1 MADPIPRGPFDQGLF
16 LTHYN
21 KGRELFEARRF
32 EEAERQLEEAYLL
45 RPRDPR
51 VLNLLGLVY
60 YRGDKLGKAEEVYRK
75 LIAESP
81 EAHTLHY
88 NLGLVC
94 FKLGRLDE
102 AEAAFVKAVELTQG
116 NPKIHFYLGSIYERQ
131 QRYKDAI
138 YQYRHAGAHMLVQRL
153 EGRIGDKAHADA
165 TAPPPGARGAALA
178 AETDDGPGTQ
188 AASPRPALTAP
199 ALPAPA
205 PADPVQPAKT
215 VRAREP
221 DAHGRG
227 QPAARPARDPPLPG
241 LRGRHPAAGHAR
253 GLAGGRT
260 GRRRSAAGHAP
271 AGAGPRGLP
280 RLEKGLMEIEFSG
293 KVYIK
298 QGTIYSYSGNLTFW
312 VKDKRPGA
320 RPSLVIVTGTG
331 RLILTDQDR
340 DLTFMQ
346 VADEPVYVEPA
357 HLLACEEGLQPR
369 YIRLG
374 DEAAGLEIVALEG
387 RGMLALSVASKPLP
401 LTVTPGRSRLGPRVL
416 GDHVDGR
423 ARPARGRRPGGLRGR
438 DGALRLP
445 RPDGPARRHGADPGR
460 AGGGLIEGRPADG
473 TNGTTDGLT
482 DCLDRLSG
490 ALIAP
495 RAPRC
500 QTHCRAIGPITGS
513 SNSSPELALIISSIV
528 HGEQA
533 QAARSSARG

>member
-1 MADPIPRGPFDQGLF
+1 MAEPIPRGPFDQGLF

-94 FKLGRLDE
+94 FKLGRLEE
-102 AEAAFVKAVELTQG
+102 AEAAFGKALELTHG
-116 NPKIHFYLGSIYERQ
+116 NPKIHFYLGSIHERQ

-138 YQYRHAGAHMLVQRL
+138 YQYRQAGAHMLVQRL
-153 EGRIGDKAHADA
+153 EGRMDARARADA
-165 TAPPPGARGAALA
+165 TTPLPGLVASPKQPD
-178 AETDDGPGTQ
+178 DDGPGT
-188 AASPRPALTAP
+188 RPP
-199 ALPAPA
+199 VSRSAPA
-205 PADPVQPAKT
+205 PAGAPTPGETWQPGKTLEPVSPTLMAG
-215 VRAREP
+215 
-221 DAHGRG
+221 DS
-227 QPAARPARDPPLPG
+227 PLPG
-241 LRGRHPAAGHAR
+241 LHATRRFQGYDDTLPPGMRAISLAAARAAAAPAPDP
-253 GLAGGRT
+253 
-260 GRRRSAAGHAP
+260 RSAAPASEPRPPAP
-271 AGAGPRGLP
+271 ARDAFRG
-280 RLEKGLMEIEFSG
+280 LEKGLMEIEFSG

-320 RPSLVIVTGTG
+320 RPSLIIVTGTG

-374 DEAAGLEIVALEG
+374 DEAAGLEVVALEG

-401 LTVTPGRSRLGPRVL
+401 LTVKPGVPVSVPAPAVIMWTGALVPHVIDDPEVYAAVRAGTPGRMVRLEGT
-416 GDHVDGR
+416 GR
-423 ARPARGRRPGGLRGR
+423 ILVEQT
-438 DGALRLP
+438 
-445 RPDGPARRHGADPGR
+445 
-460 AGGGLIEGRPADG
+460 AG
-473 TNGTTDGLT
+473 
-482 DCLDRLSG
+482 
-490 ALIAP
+490 
-495 RAPRC
+495 
-500 QTHCRAIGPITGS
+500 
-513 SNSSPELALIISSIV
+513 
-528 HGEQA
+528 
-533 QAARSSARG
+533 

>member
-102 AEAAFVKAVELTQG
+102 AEAAFVKALDLTHG
-116 NPKIHFYLGSIYERQ
+116 NPKIHFYLGSIHERQ

-138 YQYRHAGAHMLVQRL
+138 YQYRQAGAHMLVQRL
-153 EGRIGDKAHADA
+153 EGRMDAKARADA
-165 TAPPPGARGAALA
+165 TAPPPGLVPPPT
-178 AETDDGPGTQ
+178 EPDDGPGTKPPQ
-188 AASPRPALTAP
+188 SRPASPG
-199 ALPAPA
+199 APA
-205 PADPVQPAKT
+205 PNETLQPGKT
-215 VRAREP
+215 VEP
-221 DAHGRG
+221 VSPTLMAGDS
-227 QPAARPARDPPLPG
+227 PLPG
-241 LRGRHPAAGHAR
+241 LHATRRFQGYDDTLPPGMRAISVAAAR
-253 GLAGGRT
+253 
-260 GRRRSAAGHAP
+260 AAAAP
-271 AGAGPRGLP
+271 AQEPRSTAAASEP
-280 RLEKGLMEIEFSG
+280 RPQAPARDAFRGLEKGLMEIEFSG

-320 RPSLVIVTGTG
+320 RPSLVIVTGSG

-374 DEAAGLEIVALEG
+374 DEAAGLEVVALEG

-401 LTVTPGRSRLGPRVL
+401 LTVKPGVPVSV
-416 GDHVDGR
+416 
-423 ARPARGRRPGGLRGR
+423 PAPSVIMWT
-438 DGALRLP
+438 GALVP
-445 RPDGPARRHGADPGR
+445 HVVDDPEVYAVVMTR
-460 AGGGLIEGRPADG
+460 AGTAGRMVRLEG
-473 TNGTTDGLT
+473 
-482 DCLDRLSG
+482 
-490 ALIAP
+490 
-495 RAPRC
+495 
-500 QTHCRAIGPITGS
+500 TGRI
-513 SNSSPELALIISSIV
+513 LV
-528 HGEQA
+528 EQA
-533 QAARSSARG
+533 AG